1 MVVTKEFL
9 VVRKSENTNSFGLFQ
24 MFLMAEDGETYKSCA
39 SMYNVKEVGETVLQ
53 NIVVDTETD
62 KIVETYFTGHELTE
76 LIMHAPQDVI
86 DEVFKLKK

>member
-9 VVRKSENTNSFGLFQ
+9 VWRKSENTNSFGLFQ
-24 MFLMAEDGETYKSCA
+24 MFLMAEDGEAYKSCA

-53 NIVVDTETD
+53 NIEVNEKGEVFH
-62 KIVETYFTGHELTE
+62 KYFAGHELTE
-76 LIMHAPQDVI
+76 RLNEDAPQDVI